1 MLPEMTGPLFS
12 FTKIIVADVER
23 VYAFY
28 NSVLGVEQHIRVRQ
42 GEGYDELDEIV
53 SKPVGAQVA
62 PTLAIKC
69 FVNRPA
75 PPPGE
80 VQLGFVVRNVDEV
93 VEAALEAG
101 GKIAKPAVNQ
111 PQHGVRVAF
120 IQDVEGHMIEVVEL
134 L

>member
-1 MLPEMTGPLFS
+1 MLPERTGPYLS
-12 FTKIIVADVER
+12 FVKIIVADVER

-28 NSVLGVEQHIRVRQ
+28 NKVLGVEQVTRVRQ
-42 GEGYDELDEIV
+42 DEGYDQLDEII
-53 SKPVGAQVA
+53 SKPVGADVA

-80 VQLGFVVRNVDEV
+80 LQIGFIVDNVDEV
-93 VEAALEAG
+93 LKLAVEAG
-101 GKIAKPAVNQ
+101 GSVLKTAVDQ

-120 IQDVEGHMIEVVEL
+120 FNDVEGHSVEIVQL